1 MDDGGKPAAHEGGPG
16 HGPAFFDALLAL
28 AADRSRERIFIADIV
43 QVMGDRAL
51 AVLILLFALP
61 NALPMPPGTSAVLGL
76 PLLFLTAQL
85 ALGRKPWLPRA
96 IVSRSLARNDFSA
109 LLNRAAPWLRRAQRW
124 LRPRLDM
131 LLSPLATRLT
141 GALCVVLA
149 LILLLPI
156 PFGNMP
162 TALAISM
169 LALGMLQRDGAWIVA
184 GIATALAS
192 IAVVSGAVL
201 ALVKTGVGLL
211 LRFSG

>member
-1 MDDGGKPAAHEGGPG
+1 
-16 HGPAFFDALLAL
+16 
-28 AADRSRERIFIADIV
+28 
-43 QVMGDRAL
+43 
-51 AVLILLFALP
+51 
-61 NALPMPPGTSAVLGL
+61 
-76 PLLFLTAQL
+76 
-85 ALGRKPWLPRA
+85 
-96 IVSRSLARNDFSA
+96 
-109 LLNRAAPWLRRAQRW
+109 
-124 LRPRLDM
+124 M

-201 ALVKTGVGLL
+201 ALAKTGVGLL
-211 LRFSG
+211 LRLSG